1 MHAALKINVR
11 GEGNLGRTGLAS
23 ARSAVRLRRSLAA
36 GRLGSGLVGPDAG
49 ASCRA
54 CARPAV
60 VRGAARHLLRRELRV
75 WPTSQRAATAPGD
88 VHRRPGAAIP
98 PQCPRPPRRERQ
110 RRRASTLEAVRRA
123 SSSAAATVSNELF
136 SSARGR
142 GLCNRSPALHVRQV
156 SPAQRTAH
164 VIRARRGDQKARLSF
179 WPRET
184 AGTMRRPVGVV
195 ARPLEFLP
203 PCSVAGPHFGTQPA
217 R

>member
-11 GEGNLGRTGLAS
+11 GEGNLGRTGLAAS

-60 VRGAARHLLRRELRV
+60 VRG
-75 WPTSQRAATAPGD
+75 GD

-203 PCSVAGPHFGTQPA
+203 PCSVAGPNFGTQPA